1 MKILMTGG
9 GTGGHVNPAL
19 AIANTIKQNIPDA
32 EIAFVGTNRGI
43 ENTLVPKAGY
53 KLYHINVRG
62 FWRKITWKNIR
73 AAYLAAVSP
82 IRAGKLIKS
91 FKPDAVIGTGGY
103 TCWPVLM
110 AAAKRGIPT
119 AVHES
124 NAVPGLAVRKLS
136 AHVDRVFV
144 NFAVTAEHLD
154 HPEKVMHVG
163 CPLLNVSDAV
173 GRTEARAKLE
183 IPQSC
188 RHYILSFGGS
198 LGASRMNAAALELT
212 RDVIAKRPEIML
224 IHSCGSLGYEETR
237 EAFEKAGLLDLPN
250 LRLVEYIYDMP
261 LQMAAAD
268 LVICRAGAITLSE
281 IANQGKASILIPSP
295 NVTDDQQYK
304 NAKVLSD
311 GNGAILIRE
320 SELEEGRIGREVEK
334 LICEPYRLEEMRRN
348 VKKFAAEDANTVI
361 FDEVMRLIKEREV
374 AQKPDV

>member
-1 MKILMTGG
+1 MTGG

-82 IRAGKLIKS
+82 IRAGKLIRS

-103 TCWPVLM
+103 TSWPVLM

-119 AVHES
+119 AVHEA
-124 NAVPGLAVRKLS
+124 NAVPGLTVRKLS
-136 AHVDRVFV
+136 PHIDRIFV

-163 CPLLNVSDAV
+163 CPMLNVRESIS
-173 GRTEARAKLE
+173 RTEARARLD
-183 IPQSC
+183 IPQGC

-198 LGASRMNAAALELT
+198 LGASRMNEAALELA
-212 RDVIAKRPEIML
+212 RDVIARRPEVTL
-224 IHSCGSLGYEETR
+224 IHACGSMGYEKTR
-237 EAFEKAGLLDLPN
+237 AAFEEAGLLELPN

-261 LQMAAAD
+261 IQMAAAD

-281 IANQGKASILIPSP
+281 LASQGKAAILIPSP

-311 GNGAILIRE
+311 GGGAVLIRE
-320 SELEEGRIGREVEK
+320 SELEDGRIGKEVER
-334 LICEPYRLEEMRRN
+334 LICEPYRLEDMRRN
-348 VKKFAAEDANTVI
+348 VKKFAANDANGLI
-361 FDEVMRLIKEREV
+361 FDEIMRLIKEREV
-374 AQKPDV
+374 AQKSDG

>member
-1 MKILMTGG
+1 MRILMTGG

-82 IRAGKLIKS
+82 IRAGKLIRS

-103 TCWPVLM
+103 ASWPILM

-119 AVHES
+119 AVHEA
-124 NAVPGLAVRKLS
+124 NAVPGLTVRKLS
-136 AHVDRVFV
+136 PHIDRIFV

-163 CPLLNVSDAV
+163 CPVLNVRESIS
-173 GRTEARAKLE
+173 RTEARARLE
-183 IPQSC
+183 IPQDC

-198 LGASRMNAAALELT
+198 LGASRMNEAALELT
-212 RDVIAKRPEIML
+212 RDVITRRPEVTL
-224 IHSCGSLGYEETR
+224 IHACGSMGYEKTR
-237 EAFEKAGLLDLPN
+237 AAFEEVGLLDLPN

-261 LQMAAAD
+261 IQMAAAD

-281 IANQGKASILIPSP
+281 LASQGKAAILIPSP

-311 GNGAILIRE
+311 GAGAVLIRE
-320 SELEEGRIGREVEK
+320 SELDDGRIGKEVER

-348 VKKFAAEDANTVI
+348 VKKFAANDANGLI
-361 FDEVMRLIKEREV
+361 FDEIMRLIKEREV
-374 AQKPDV
+374 AQKSDG